1 MRKHQWWRTGQ
12 AGCITALIALCATPT
27 CAADPQAIAGILD
40 ELGAVHTF
48 TEVAISP
55 DGQRVIYGDTFTLK
69 RDGAEVDAAALW
81 IADAK
86 DGGDVHRLTAC
97 PGSVCDEHGAAWS
110 PDGRQIAFVTE
121 AKMG

>member
-1 MRKHQWWRTGQ
+1 
-12 AGCITALIALCATPT
+12 
-27 CAADPQAIAGILD
+27 
-40 ELGAVHTF
+40 
-48 TEVAISP
+48 ISP

-97 PGSVCDEHGAAWS
+97 PGSACDEHGAAWS
-110 PDGRQIAFVTE
+110 PDGRRIAFVTTDASGQTQIAVSDNDGRE
-121 AKMG
+121 AKAITAARGPVDTPRWSPAGDRLAFLYAEGAP